1 MNEPL
6 PQSGGSYILTEAG
19 ELVRAD
25 EAPAPAPFE
34 TLSETE
40 SEEAGDG
47 R

>member
-25 EAPAPAPFE
+25 EAPQLAPFE
-34 TLSETE
+34 TLSDPED
-40 SEEAGDG
+40 ANG
-47 R
+47 